1 MAKSDTLSDESVGVS
16 NSSVKSQAAKNNV
29 YVSTKGKD
37 SNDGSQKSPKATIKS
52 ALKSVNNNGN
62 IYLSSGTY
70 NEYGIKITK
79 NVNIIGQNT
88 KNTIINSKGKQTF
101 VIESNVKIESLTIK
115 NAKTT
120 ANGGAIYNKGVLKL
134 HGIKIETSYARNLG
148 GAIYNTGTLN
158 IKKSSF
164 SSNNAKNGGAIFNA
178 KSLTVSRSTF
188 NYNKAKDIGS
198 AIYSINSAIVTGT
211 NFTQNINSSI
221 CINKK
226 STITIKSASFLYN
239 KGING
244 GAIYNRQSK
253 LVIQKS
259 AFKNNIATN
268 TGGAIYSTGTTNIV
282 DSFFSS
288 NRARDGGAIISK
300 LKLNIKDTTLRFNNA
315 TTSGGAI
322 KSTGNIVIQTST
334 LQENRAKNGGAL
346 LVTTN
351 KATKSIIQKSSFVKN
366 TANTGAAAYI
376 DGNTKLTIDYTT
388 FTHNNKNA
396 LFIKTTSGSNK
407 IYNSSFTNNQANNG
421 GAIKVEGSTVT
432 IDKCKFKENKAT
444 LGGAIYN
451 YKAKTTITNS
461 LILNNQKYDLYN
473 TRGKLIANYNWWGT
487 NNPDSSRAYN
497 TTRKNNIYMTLSI
510 KNSGTNY
517 DKVTIT
523 ASLNN
528 IYESKT
534 LKSYQTDKKIPLTS
548 LNIRI
553 TGINKDENLK
563 YNSASPR
570 TLTRSYSKKGEVT
583 VTAVIDNQKL
593 TTSMYL
599 KNIPITTKITSMYIQ
614 RFASVTKSD
623 VNAWVK
629 AGLTDVYVL
638 TSVSD
643 GDTSKLRSVAS
654 MCKNTNIRVHAW
666 IICFKPGSS
675 FDISYSRQTA
685 VKNFIKKVI
694 KLSGVDGVCL
704 DYVRYSGSNPSSVNP
719 NVITNF
725 VKDVYNIVKSNNKNQ
740 LVNIAVFAEK
750 GSTKTYYG
758 QDYAALSPYVD
769 VMLPMAYKYD
779 YTPTRA
785 WLKDVTNYVVK
796 QAKYSYVVTTLQTYK
811 EVGGSTPKLSTS
823 EIEGDARAAMQAGSY
838 GYCLFRYGLLYS
850 YPKSALKL

>member
-1 MAKSDTLSDESVGVS
+1 MAKSNTLSDESVRLS
-16 NSSVKSQAAKNNV
+16 NSTVKSQTAKNNV

-37 SNDGSQKSPKATIKS
+37 SNDGSQKSPKKTIKN
-52 ALKSVNNNGN
+52 ALKSVNSNGN

-101 VIESNVKIESLTIK
+101 VIESNVKLESLTIK
-115 NAKTT
+115 NAKSTI
-120 ANGGAIYNKGVLKL
+120 NGGAIYNKGVLKL

-198 AIYSINSAIVTGT
+198 AIYSINSAIISGT

-226 STITIKSASFLYN
+226 STITIKSASFSYN
-239 KGING
+239 RGLNG

-268 TGGAIYSTGTTNIV
+268 NGGAIYSTGTTNIIN
-282 DSFFSS
+282 SFFSN
-288 NRARDGGAIISK
+288 NRAHDGGAIISK

-322 KSTGNIVIQTST
+322 KSTGNTVIQTST
-334 LQENRAKNGGAL
+334 LQENRAKNAGAL

-351 KATKSIIQKSSFVKN
+351 KATKTIIQKSKFVKN
-366 TANTGAAAYI
+366 TANNGAAAYI
-376 DGNTKLTIDYTT
+376 DGKTKLTIDYTT
-388 FTHNNKNA
+388 FTHNTKNA
-396 LFIKTTSGSNK
+396 LFIKTTSAGNK
-407 IYNSSFTNNQANNG
+407 IYNTSFTNNQANNG
-421 GAIKVEGSTVT
+421 GAIKIEGSTIS

-473 TRGKLIANYNWWGT
+473 TKGKLVANYNWWGT
-487 NNPDSSRAYN
+487 NSVTNTRTYN
-497 TTRKNNIYMTLSI
+497 VSRKNNICMTLNVQS
-510 KNSGTNY
+510 SGTTN
-517 DKVTIT
+517 KVTIT

-528 IYESKT
+528 LYESKT
-534 LKSYQTDKKIPLTS
+534 IKAYQSDKKLPLTS

-553 TGINKDENLK
+553 SGINKDENLNYK
-563 YNSASPR
+563 SASPR
-570 TLTRSYSKKGEVT
+570 TITRSFSKKGDLT

-593 TTSMYL
+593 SKTTYF
-599 KNIPITTKITSMYIQ
+599 KNIPITSKITSMYIQ
-614 RFASVTKSD
+614 RLASVTKSD

-666 IICFKPGSS
+666 IICFKPGAS
-675 FDISYSRQTA
+675 FDISISRQTA

-704 DYVRYSGSNPSSVNP
+704 DYVRYSGSNPRIVNP

-823 EIEGDARAAMQAGSY
+823 EIEGDARAVMQAGSY
-838 GYCLFRYGLLYS
+838 GYCIFRYGLLYS
-850 YPKSALKL
+850 YPKNALKL